1 MFNFKERPYN
11 LLLLTAI
18 LILIASFFTS
28 GQILDI
34 HLHDT
39 MFVITIEYVF
49 GLLII
54 LLLLFWIL
62 HWATRRFLFSKALI
76 WIHVIASALS
86 SLFLAV
92 ALLYAE
98 DRNKELAGM
107 PRRYIDKEDW
117 QMAGNPD
124 YLRDGMTIAVLLLI
138 AGFLIYFINLIMG
151 LVKKLIMST
160 NRASSSH

>member
-49 GLLII
+49 GAIII
-54 LLLLFWIL
+54 LLLLFWVFHL
-62 HWATRRFLFSKALI
+62 ATKRLLFSKTLM
-76 WIHVIASALS
+76 WIHVIISAAA
-86 SLFLAV
+86 SLFLV
-92 ALLYAE
+92 VFLYVE

-107 PRRYIDKEDW
+107 PRRYLDSKDW
-117 QMAGNPD
+117 QMTRQHD
-124 YLRDGMTIAVLLLI
+124 YLAEGMTIAVLLLI

-160 NRASSSH
+160 N